1 MRASTT
7 FPWTKVEN
15 LGECVS
21 WVCIITHRHASRLV
35 LALVIREFGESE
47 EAVSEMAEMRGR
59 DTWTEE
65 LASLI
70 EDSGVRY
77 GGDPNASS
85 ATSFEVRRSVYA
97 PQSEWVESGESLKEQ
112 ALGFVMAWCEILL
125 ELGRGFRD
133 ILRQNLMNEDSYVVR
148 KFGGPCSKVSKR
160 LRFLNDF
167 LPEDRDP
174 VHAWSIVFFVFI
186 LALAAISVDPS
197 REAVA
202 PMMKVR
208 KHPPSASR
216 VQLPDGRFMAYHEQ
230 GLPGVKSSLLEE
242 YGIRFITYDLPG
254 FGESDPHPNRNLN
267 SSAIDVLHLVNA
279 INVSDKFWLLCH
291 STGCIHAWA
300 FLRYVPERI
309 AGAAM
314 LAPMVNPYD
323 PHMTKEETKRTWEK
337 WLPRRKMMYSLARR
351 FPKLLPFFYRKS
363 FLPEEH
369 DEIDKLLSF
378 SKGKK
383 DKLVIEEPEF
393 EQFWIRDVEESVRQG
408 NIRPFIEEVVL
419 QVSNWGFDLKE
430 LHVQKKCQA
439 KGLLLWLKSMYSQVD
454 CELAGFLGLTHIWQ
468 GLDDRVVPPS
478 MTEYIERVLPEAAIY
493 KLPNEAH
500 FSYFYFCDQCHR
512 QIFST
517 LFGTPQGPVQRQLE
531 TAFEEAKEEAVLPS

>member
-1 MRASTT
+1 
-7 FPWTKVEN
+7 
-15 LGECVS
+15 
-21 WVCIITHRHASRLV
+21 
-35 LALVIREFGESE
+35 
-47 EAVSEMAEMRGR
+47 MAEVRGR

-85 ATSFEVRRSVYA
+85 AASFEVRRSVYA
-97 PQSEWVESGESLKEQ
+97 PQSESVESGESLKEQ

-174 VHAWSIVFFVFI
+174 VHAWSVVLFVFI

-197 REAVA
+197 REAGA
-202 PMMKVR
+202 PVMKVR

-230 GLPGVKSSLLEE
+230 GVSSETARFSLVAPHSFLSSRLAGLPGVKTSLLEE
-242 YGIRFITYDLPG
+242 YGIRLITYDLPG

-267 SSAIDVLHLVNA
+267 SSAMDVLHLVNA
-279 INVSDKFWLLCH
+279 VNVTDKFWLMCH
-291 STGCIHAWA
+291 SSGCIHAWA
-300 FLRYVPERI
+300 FLRYIPERI

-337 WLPRRKMMYSLARR
+337 WLPWRKMMYSLARR
-351 FPKLLPFFYRKS
+351 FPKLLTFFYRKS
-363 FLPEEH
+363 FLPEQH

-378 SKGKK
+378 STGKK

-393 EQFWIRDVEESVRQG
+393 EEFWQRDVEESVRQG

-439 KGLLLWLKSMYSQVD
+439 RGILLWLKSMYSQAD

-478 MTEYIERVLPEAAIY
+478 MMEYIERVLPEAVIH

-517 LFGTPQGPVQRQLE
+517 LFGTPQGPVERQEE
-531 TAFEEAKEEAVLPS
+531 TAFEEAKEVEVLQIPS

>member
-186 LALAAISVDPS
+186 LALAGLYTGLSISVDPS

-216 VQLPDGRFMAYHEQ
+216 
-230 GLPGVKSSLLEE
+230 LPGVKSSLLEE